1 MSKAVATQQGK
12 SSAYQQRREQERS
25 ARPSGWRNPHAV
37 CPYGHRQETED
48 APTQHGR
55 APQAQEDGRGVSPCE
70 ECSSIDQTCKEAAPP
85 AWLVETSGGKGQLP
99 TICRRRMK
107 TWTASRASGRRGRGP
122 QTLRRRSGHR
132 GGAAVGC
139 PLPRPGRSDPHS
151 SGRHSPTRYPR
162 GIGGIERAGG
172 PIRILGLRQQLD
184 SLYYRQRTR
193 L

>member
-1 MSKAVATQQGK
+1 M
-12 SSAYQQRREQERS
+12 
-25 ARPSGWRNPHAV
+25 
-37 CPYGHRQETED
+37 CPYGHRQETGN

-55 APQAQEDGRGVSPCE
+55 APQAQEDGRVVNPCE

-85 AWLVETSGGKGQLP
+85 AWPVETSGGKGQRP

-139 PLPRPGRSDPHS
+139 LLPRPVCSTGELEVSSDPHS
-151 SGRHSPTRYPR
+151 GGRHSPTRYPR
-162 GIGGIERAGG
+162 GVGGIKRAGG
-172 PIRILGLRQQLD
+172 PIRVLGLRQQLD

>member
-1 MSKAVATQQGK
+1 M
-12 SSAYQQRREQERS
+12 R
-25 ARPSGWRNPHAV
+25 
-37 CPYGHRQETED
+37 PYGHRQETED

-70 ECSSIDQTCKEAAPP
+70 EYSSIDQTCKEAAPP
-85 AWLVETSGGKGQLP
+85 AWPVETSGGKGQRP

-139 PLPRPGRSDPHS
+139 LVLSALSVSWKSQAIHERRTAQPHPVPPG
-151 SGRHSPTRYPR
+151 YR
-162 GIGGIERAGG
+162 G
-172 PIRILGLRQQLD
+172 D
-184 SLYYRQRTR
+184 
-193 L
+193 